1 MRLHWL
7 FTRSEGNTEA
17 AAGLSYTLYWRML
30 GALVLGVV
38 IARWSWVLFA
48 PHSTA
53 VAVVP
58 EHGATME
65 AGRLFGMP
73 STAAAAS
80 DRTPSSNLRLLG
92 VFAPPPGRPGF
103 AILQLE
109 NKHQVGVA
117 AGESVIPGTK
127 LLEIHPD
134 YVLLEHAGVQLRVK
148 LEDKSTA
155 ASGVAATPEI
165 NG

>member
-1 MRLHWL
+1 MRLRWL

-17 AAGLSYTLYWRML
+17 AAGSSYTLYWRML
-30 GALVLGVV
+30 GALVLGIV
-38 IARWSWVLFA
+38 IARWGWLLFA

-65 AGRLFGMP
+65 AGRLFGVAS
-73 STAAAAS
+73 STVAAS
-80 DRTPSSNLRLLG
+80 ETTPTSNLRLLG
-92 VFAPPPGRPGF
+92 VFSPPPGCPGF

-117 AGESVIPGTK
+117 AGENVIPGTK
-127 LLEIHPD
+127 LVEIHPD
-134 YVLLEHAGVQLRVK
+134 YVLLEHAGVQQRVK
-148 LEDKSTA
+148 LENKSTA

-165 NG
+165 SG

>member
-1 MRLHWL
+1 MRLRWL
-7 FTRSEGNTEA
+7 FTRSEVNTEA
-17 AAGLSYTLYWRML
+17 AAGSSYTLYWRML

-48 PHSTA
+48 PYSTA

-58 EHGATME
+58 EHGNTME
-65 AGRLFGMP
+65 AGRLFGEAI
-73 STAAAAS
+73 SAVAAS
-80 DRTPSSNLRLLG
+80 DRPPSSNIRLIG

-117 AGESVIPGTK
+117 AGENVIPGTR
-127 LLEIHPD
+127 LVEIHPN
-134 YVLLEHAGVQLRVK
+134 YVLLEHAGVQQRVK
-148 LEDKSTA
+148 LEEKSTA
-155 ASGVAATPEI
+155 ASGVAGTPQA